1 MVIARQAAILVGGM
15 GTRLG
20 ALAADV
26 PKPLMPIDGSSVF
39 LDDALAAIVRH
50 GYDDVILLAGH
61 LHGQFIARYGA
72 AKFHGA
78 SVRIVV
84 EDGPAGTAGAL
95 AVARDLLD
103 PVFLLANGDTLFDIE
118 LRRLDALLAPAPDA
132 VAALA
137 LRRVPDTGRYGRVD
151 VAGRRIVGFHEKEP
165 IGRDGLINGGLALC
179 RRDILSF
186 IGAAPCS
193 IEQDVYARLAREGRL
208 MGEEFAGYFI
218 DIGLPETLAQ
228 ARRELPARRSV
239 R

>member
-1 MVIARQAAILVGGM
+1 MVIARQAAILVGGR

-26 PKPLMPIDGSSVF
+26 PKPLMPIDGASVF
-39 LDDALAAIVRH
+39 LDEALAAIVRH
-50 GYDDVILLAGH
+50 GYDDIILLAGH
-61 LHGQFIARYGA
+61 LHEQFIARYGA
-72 AKFHGA
+72 AKFQGA

-118 LRRLDALLAPAPDA
+118 LRRLDAMLAPDA

-137 LRRVPDTGRYGRVD
+137 LRRVPDTGRYGRVE
-151 VAGRRIVGFHEKEP
+151 VSGQRIVGFHEKEAV
-165 IGRDGLINGGLALC
+165 GREGLINGGMALC
-179 RRDILSF
+179 RREILSF
-186 IGAAPCS
+186 IGATPCS
-193 IEQDVYARLAREGRL
+193 IEQDVYPRLAREGRL

-228 ARRELPARRSV
+228 ARRELPARR
-239 R
+239 RN